1 MCDTHGHEIS
11 AAAADLG
18 PADNVM
24 ASRGARLVDLAKM
37 PRRDVIRGL
46 MAGSIL
52 LAGCET
58 NAVTGRSQFTA
69 FAPGDAQLA
78 AMALTSWNE
87 QKAKTPI
94 SRDPAANR
102 RLQEVGRRISAVS
115 GLANVQWE
123 FVVFDKPEKNAFV
136 LPGGKVGFYK
146 GLMDISPKDDHI
158 ATVMGH
164 EVGHVQA
171 RHSAERYS
179 QQVGAQL
186 AMGAAQVGLAGA
198 ENGNAWLAAL
208 GLGAQ
213 VGILLPY
220 SRLQET
226 EADRVGVDNMHR
238 AGYDVREAVKFWEIM
253 AQEGGGRPPAIMST
267 HPSPEGRMAELRAYI
282 NQRGYARV

>member
-1 MCDTHGHEIS
+1 MCDNHGHEI
-11 AAAADLG
+11 AAAEADLG
-18 PADNVM
+18 PADDVM
-24 ASRGARLVDLAKM
+24 GSGGARLVDLSRM

-46 MAGSIL
+46 MAGSLL

-78 AMALTSWNE
+78 AMALDSWNE
-87 QKAKTPI
+87 QKSKTPI
-94 SRDPAANR
+94 SRDPTANA
-102 RLQEVGRRISAVS
+102 RLQRVGQRIAAVS
-115 GLANVQWE
+115 GLTSVQWE

-146 GLMDISPKDDHI
+146 GLIDISPKDDHI
-158 ATVMGH
+158 ACVMGH

-171 RHSAERYS
+171 KHSAERYS
-179 QQVGAQL
+179 QQVGAQV
-186 AMGAAQVGLAGA
+186 AMTAAQVGLQGQQ
-198 ENGNAWLAAL
+198 NSNAWLAAL

-220 SRLQET
+220 SRLQES
-226 EADRVGVDNMHR
+226 EADRVGVDNMHK

-253 AQEGGGRPPAIMST
+253 AQEGGARPPAIIST

>member
-1 MCDTHGHEIS
+1 MCDHHDHAQS
-11 AAAADLG
+11 DADLG
-18 PADNVM
+18 PADDK
-24 ASRGARLVDLAKM
+24 GARLVDLSRM
-37 PRRDVIRGL
+37 GRRDIILGL
-46 MAGSIL
+46 AGGTL
-52 LAGCET
+52 LLTGCET

-94 SRDPAANR
+94 SRDPAANA
-102 RLQEVGRRISAVS
+102 RLQRVGQRIANVS
-115 GLANVQWE
+115 GLTNVQWE

-146 GLMDISPKDDHI
+146 GLMDIAPKDDHI
-158 ATVMGH
+158 AAVVGH
-164 EVGHVQA
+164 EVGHVQGKHA
-171 RHSAERYS
+171 AERYS

-186 AMGAAQVGLAGA
+186 GMTAAQVGLAGSR
-198 ENGNAWLAAL
+198 NSNAWLAAL

-220 SRLQET
+220 SRLQEA

-238 AGYDVREAVKFWEIM
+238 AGYDVREAVAFWEIM
-253 AQEGGGRPPAIMST
+253 SREGGARPPQILST
-267 HPSPEGRMAELRAYI
+267 HPDPANRMAELRAYI
-282 NQRGYARV
+282 NQKGYARM

>member
-186 AMGAAQVGLAGA
+186 AMGAAQVG
-198 ENGNAWLAAL
+198 
-208 GLGAQ
+208 
-213 VGILLPY
+213 ILLPY

>member
-1 MCDTHGHEIS
+1 MCEDHGHGALAPE
-11 AAAADLG
+11 ADLG
-18 PADNVM
+18 PADD
-24 ASRGARLVDLAKM
+24 RGGRLVDLAKL
-37 PRRDVIRGL
+37 PRRDVMRGL
-46 MAGSIL
+46 MAGTIL

-87 QKAKTPI
+87 QKAQTPI
-94 SRDPAANR
+94 SRDPAANA
-102 RLQEVGRRISAVS
+102 RLQRVGQRIAAVS
-115 GLANVQWE
+115 GLTNVQWE

-146 GLMDISPKDDHI
+146 GLMDIAPKDDHI
-158 ATVMGH
+158 ACVMGH

-171 RHSAERYS
+171 KHSAERYS
-179 QQVGAQL
+179 QQVGASV
-186 AMGAAQVGLAGA
+186 AMQAAQVGLQGSQ
-198 ENGNAWLAAL
+198 NRSAWLAAL

-220 SRLQET
+220 SRLQES

-238 AGYDVREAVKFWEIM
+238 AGYDVRESVRFWEIM
-253 AQEGGGRPPAIMST
+253 AQQGGGSRPPAILST
-267 HPSPEGRMAELRAYI
+267 HPSPAGRMEALRAYI
-282 NQRGYARV
+282 NSRGYAQM

>member
-11 AAAADLG
+11 AANADLG
-18 PADNVM
+18 PADDK
-24 ASRGARLVDLAKM
+24 GARLVDLAKL

-94 SRDPAANR
+94 SRDATANR

-115 GLANVQWE
+115 GLTNVQWE

-146 GLMDISPKDDHI
+146 GLIDISPKDDHI

-171 RHSAERYS
+171 KHSAERYS
-179 QQVGAQL
+179 QQVGAQV
-186 AMGAAQVGLAGA
+186 AMTAAQVGLQGQQ
-198 ENGNAWLAAL
+198 NSNAWLAAL

-220 SRLQET
+220 SRLQES

-253 AQEGGGRPPAIMST
+253 AQEGGSRPPAIMST

>member
-1 MCDTHGHEIS
+1 MCDNHGHEIT
-11 AAAADLG
+11 AGAADLG
-18 PADNVM
+18 PAD
-24 ASRGARLVDLAKM
+24 ATGGRLVDLSRM

-46 MAGSIL
+46 MAGSLL

-78 AMALTSWNE
+78 AMALDSWNE

-94 SRDPAANR
+94 SRDPTANA
-102 RLQEVGRRISAVS
+102 RLQRVGQRISAVS
-115 GLANVQWE
+115 GLTNVQWE

-146 GLMDISPKDDHI
+146 GLIDISPKDDHI

-179 QQVGAQL
+179 QQVGASV
-186 AMGAAQVGLAGA
+186 AMAAAQVGMAGR
-198 ENGNAWLAAL
+198 ENSNAWLAAL

-220 SRLQET
+220 SRLQES
-226 EADRVGVDNMHR
+226 EADRVGVDNMHK
-238 AGYDVREAVKFWEIM
+238 AGYDVREAVNFWQIM
-253 AQEGGGRPPAIMST
+253 AREGGARPPAIIST

>member
-1 MCDTHGHEIS
+1 MCDQHGHMEV
-11 AAAADLG
+11 APEADLG
-18 PADNVM
+18 PADDK
-24 ASRGARLVDLAKM
+24 GGRLVDLSKM
-37 PRRDVIRGL
+37 GRRDVLLGL
-46 MAGSIL
+46 TAGTLL

-78 AMALTSWNE
+78 AMALDSWNE
-87 QKAKTPI
+87 QKSKTPI
-94 SRDPAANR
+94 SRDPVANA
-102 RLQEVGRRISAVS
+102 RLQRVGQRISAVS
-115 GLANVQWE
+115 GLTNVQWE
-123 FVVFDKPEKNAFV
+123 FVVFDKQDKNAFV

-146 GLMDISPKDDHI
+146 GLIDIAPKDDHI
-158 ATVMGH
+158 ACVMGH

-171 RHSAERYS
+171 KHSAERYS
-179 QQVGAQL
+179 QQVGASAL
-186 AMGAAQVGLAGA
+186 MTAAQVGLSGSQ
-198 ENGNAWLAAL
+198 NSNAWLAAL

-226 EADRVGVDNMHR
+226 EADRVGVDNMHK

-253 AQEGGGRPPAIMST
+253 ASQEGGSRPPAIMST

-282 NQRGYARV
+282 NQRGYARM